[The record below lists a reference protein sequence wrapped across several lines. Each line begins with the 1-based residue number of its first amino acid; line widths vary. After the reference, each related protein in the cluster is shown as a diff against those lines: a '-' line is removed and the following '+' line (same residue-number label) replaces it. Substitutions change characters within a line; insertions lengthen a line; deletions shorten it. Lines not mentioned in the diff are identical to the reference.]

1 MGLSNGSN
9 NGSQFK
15 VVMEEE
21 ANKSQPPPSDTPPDL
36 TSSNKNDSGSKKKYP
51 RTLEVQ
57 VRTNGRTETR
67 TRTLSIPST
76 GGGGPKSPLASP
88 KVVHHPL
95 PNLQNVTPRID
106 NKLRKKINL
115 DFVDPGSGGGSGE
128 SSGRKHQPAAAVGC
142 SRSPN
147 LKGIKPR
154 IDNNKHGPSLV
165 GGNQPHR
172 SPRPRKISF
181 GLPDIANV
189 TPKVDNKGLIP
200 MNVIEHVFDEDCS
213 ISSSEDQ
220 VVAGDEEATEQ
231 QKEIVKEL

>member
-1 MGLSNGSN
+1 
-9 NGSQFK
+9 
-15 VVMEEE
+15 MEEE
-21 ANKSQPPPSDTPPDL
+21 ANQSQPPPPSETPPDL
-36 TSSNKNDSGSKKKYP
+36 TSSSNKKDSGSSKKKYP

-76 GGGGPKSPLASP
+76 GGGGGPRSPLASP

-95 PNLQNVTPRID
+95 PDLQNVIPRID
-106 NKLRKKINL
+106 NKLRRKINL
-115 DFVDPGSGGGSGE
+115 DFVDAGSGGGGGGGE
-128 SSGRKHQPAAAVGC
+128 SSGRKHQPGC

-165 GGNQPHR
+165 GGSQPHR

-220 VVAGDEEATEQ
+220 VVVAREEEAAEQ

>member
-1 MGLSNGSN
+1 MGLSNGSTI
-9 NGSQFK
+9 GSQSK

-21 ANKSQPPPSDTPPDL
+21 ANQSQPSDTPSDL
-36 TSSNKNDSGSKKKYP
+36 TSSDKKDSGSKKKYP

-76 GGGGPKSPLASP
+76 GGGGGSRSPLASP

-95 PNLQNVTPRID
+95 PDLQNVTPRID
-106 NKLRKKINL
+106 NKLRRKINL
-115 DFVDPGSGGGSGE
+115 DFVDPGSGGGGGE
-128 SSGRKHQPAAAVGC
+128 SSGRKHQPAAVGC

-165 GGNQPHR
+165 GGSQSHR

-213 ISSSEDQ
+213 ISSSDDQ
-220 VVAGDEEATEQ
+220 VVAREEEAAEQ